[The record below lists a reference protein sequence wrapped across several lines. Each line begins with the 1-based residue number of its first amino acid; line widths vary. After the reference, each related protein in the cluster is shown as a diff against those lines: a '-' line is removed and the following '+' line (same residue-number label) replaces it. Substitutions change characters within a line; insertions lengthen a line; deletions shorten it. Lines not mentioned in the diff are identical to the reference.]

1 MYKRIL
7 IVVDPRPVA
16 RAAVTEGVL
25 AAQAHGAEL
34 VFFTVMPRYSV
45 PVTDAPPFV
54 LESPQDFQ
62 LAAKANADRLLAAAA
77 VAADRAGLKS
87 RCEIGSG
94 EDDARCIVEA
104 ARKYRCD
111 LIVVASEGR
120 NALMR
125 MLLGSVIP
133 GLITSSPVPVLVCKL
148 RLRAAVGAKADVVPL
163 KARHRAAAMR
173 ADHDEVAGLL
183 GGLAQHRGA
192 GLFLDAQR
200 GAAIDAGRIGQ
211 ADRMLEQGAG
221 AVMAQLTIGRQRMRH
236 VRCRRGFDMLDRNC
250 HQKADM
256 AAHARRHRNRQG
268 RGMSAQLG
276 LFQHRQQAAAL
287 GVGRVGAGRGGLR
300 FVHGRL
306 QASGRSAAPCAG
318 ALSVN

>member
-16 RAAVTEGVL
+16 RAAVAEGVL

-77 VAADRAGLKS
+77 VAADRAGLRW

-94 EDDARCIVEA
+94 EDDAQCIVDA
-104 ARKYRCD
+104 TRKLRCD

-148 RLRAAVGAKADVVPL
+148 RPRATVGAKAAAVPP
-163 KARHRAAAMR
+163 KAGRAVMPAATKPSATKLAPAAVPAKRRVARVAAA
-173 ADHDEVAGLL
+173 
-183 GGLAQHRGA
+183 
-192 GLFLDAQR
+192 
-200 GAAIDAGRIGQ
+200 GR
-211 ADRMLEQGAG
+211 
-221 AVMAQLTIGRQRMRH
+221 
-236 VRCRRGFDMLDRNC
+236 
-250 HQKADM
+250 
-256 AAHARRHRNRQG
+256 
-268 RGMSAQLG
+268 
-276 LFQHRQQAAAL
+276 
-287 GVGRVGAGRGGLR
+287 
-300 FVHGRL
+300 
-306 QASGRSAAPCAG
+306 
-318 ALSVN
+318 